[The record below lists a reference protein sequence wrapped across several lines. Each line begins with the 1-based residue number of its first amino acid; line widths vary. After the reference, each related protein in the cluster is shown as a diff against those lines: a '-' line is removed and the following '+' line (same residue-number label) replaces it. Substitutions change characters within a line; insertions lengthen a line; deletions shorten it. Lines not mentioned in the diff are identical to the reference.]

1 MWIVSLIVL
10 GSCSSFALAP
20 NMIWNPQFCTNP
32 LWIYFLKILHK
43 SHLFFFTL
51 NIFLMKDLSPHA
63 INPIRCIIWIYNK
76 HGMYI
81 WSCVLKTTQKN
92 TTFGVYF
99 DSMYFDCEK
108 IVVWNTHL
116 FVALFV
122 EYGKLTK
129 LFWEKLVIDL

>member
-1 MWIVSLIVL
+1 
-10 GSCSSFALAP
+10 
-20 NMIWNPQFCTNP
+20 MIMCTKN
-32 LWIYFLKILHK
+32 Y
-43 SHLFFFTL
+43 
-51 NIFLMKDLSPHA
+51 A
-63 INPIRCIIWIYNK
+63 
-76 HGMYI
+76 
-81 WSCVLKTTQKN
+81 KN